1 MIRHKPS
8 ASDCLPGTLRNRP
21 LAPGNPWESLQSL
34 QSELGARIRASSREP
49 RGAPPLWSLEEWGG
63 DKSTTSNR
71 LRAQRARVLWCEVAN
86 CTLIIVRRAG
96 EASVHTE
103 GPALCGG
110 PRHIPWAGG
119 LLCFPFF
126 FFSVCDICSVLVP
139 PLIPNPTQLC
149 RPPALPVQECP
160 EHTAFLMCD
169 KTEVSHGGM
178 ASEGLGISISLL
190 GTKLRL
196 WSSRI
201 DISLKCQ
208 EDG

>member
-1 MIRHKPS
+1 MFTQSGPRS
-8 ASDCLPGTLRNRP
+8 A
-21 LAPGNPWESLQSL
+21 
-34 QSELGARIRASSREP
+34 
-49 RGAPPLWSLEEWGG
+49 GAPATFPGL
-63 DKSTTSNR
+63 
-71 LRAQRARVLWCEVAN
+71 
-86 CTLIIVRRAG
+86 AG
-96 EASVHTE
+96 CFA
-103 GPALCGG
+103 
-110 PRHIPWAGG
+110 
-119 LLCFPFF
+119 FPFF
-126 FFSVCDICSVLVP
+126 FSICDICSVLVP

-149 RPPALPVQECP
+149 RPPALPVQKCP

-196 WSSRI
+196 RSSRI